1 MPFRS
6 LLLLFA
12 AVSLFGDR
20 ALAQERE
27 WSLDASDQDAYL
39 IFGVPDSDD
48 VGISMWCP
56 IRQGLVNVFMPE
68 TSEDLQ
74 PGKTV
79 PMVIEAGGTKAAF
92 KAKTEVNEDAGIPS
106 AEAKVPADAPV
117 FAAMAEADRFKIIIG
132 GQETVFPLYNADLP
146 GLLALCRKR

>member
-6 LLLLFA
+6 LLLLA
-12 AVSLFGDR
+12 AVCLFGDR

-39 IFGVPDSDD
+39 IFGVPESDD
-48 VGISMWCP
+48 VGISLWCP
-56 IRQGLVNVFMPE
+56 IRRGTVNVFMPE

-74 PGKTV
+74 PGRTV
-79 PMVIEAGGTKAAF
+79 QMVIEAGEAKAAYR
-92 KAKTEVNEDAGIPS
+92 ARTEANEDAGIPS

-117 FAAMAEADRFKIIIG
+117 FEAMKQADRFRIIIG
-132 GQETVFPLYNADLP
+132 RHETVFPLYNADLP
-146 GLLALCRKR
+146 GLLALCRKG